1 METEDHLKIQRAV
14 EEKNAE
20 IKRYNRNNSITST
33 FEIKLDTAFGINS
46 TPISNQLQM
55 VG

>member
-20 IKRYNRNNSITST
+20 IKRYNRNNALAST
-33 FEIKLDTAFGINS
+33 FQIKLDTAFGINS